1 MNQKEKI
8 FRHGVAGR
16 DLIFSI
22 GQFAGQADASV
33 TVRYGDTVV
42 LGTCLMGDPK
52 PEKNFMPLLVEYE
65 EKFYAAGKIKGSRF
79 VKREGRPTDLAITTG
94 RLIDRSIRPLFPDG
108 LRNDNQVVATVFS
121 YDDENEADV
130 VALIAASAALAIS
143 KIPWNGPLGAVR
155 VGRRDGQFILNP
167 TAADRFGSDLD
178 LVVAATE
185 REAVMLEADA
195 QELPEETILEAIAFG
210 TKAASEIAAAI
221 AGIAKSVGAEKVL
234 GVYAPPPDAGVSAL
248 RETLRPEVEAALE
261 GVGSKLDFNRRV
273 ETVAD
278 RAVSAH
284 AELPAEQI
292 RALCHVLYSEVV
304 REWILDKG
312 KRVGG
317 RAVDEVRPLMSE
329 VSVLPR
335 THGSA
340 LFQRGET
347 QILSVVTLGAPDD
360 VLILDT
366 MTEEDTKKR
375 FFHFYNMPG
384 FSVGEIKPNRGPSR
398 RDIGHGMLAERAVR
412 RLIPGRDVFP
422 YTVMVVS
429 EVLSSNGSSS
439 MGSACGASLALMDA
453 GVPIP
458 RAVAGIAMGLVTD
471 ESPKRRKPVV
481 LTDIAGMED
490 EGCDMDFKVAGT
502 RQGVT
507 ALQVDIK
514 VRGISPAIIQEAVLG
529 ARVAREHIL
538 DSMTRTLAAPR
549 PELSPYAPRIVS
561 FMIKPEKIRDVI
573 GPRGSVIN
581 KIIEETGVDIL
592 VEDSGQVSI
601 TGTDAAKLQRAVDW
615 VKSLTKE
622 ATVGEAFSGR
632 VTRLMKFGAFVE
644 LFPGTEGLVH
654 ISEFGQGFVRAIE
667 DVAAVG
673 DILQVVVKEI
683 DELGRVNLSLNRPR
697 DTQSETPG
705 GGSESPDLGALG
717 RGRGPSGGGRDRGFR
732 GRSHGGG
739 RAPRPP
745 AAPRW
750 PTRFGE

>member
-1 MNQKEKI
+1 MSQSDNV
-8 FRHGVAGR
+8 FRHRIAGR
-16 DLIFSI
+16 DLIFTV

-42 LGTCLMGDPK
+42 LGTCLMGAPRA
-52 PEKNFMPLLVEYE
+52 ETNFMPLLVEYE

-108 LRNDNQVVATVFS
+108 LRNDNQVVATVLS
-121 YDDENEADV
+121 YDDENESDI
-130 VALIAASAALAIS
+130 VALIAVSAALAIS
-143 KIPWNGPLGAVR
+143 NIPWKGPLGVVR
-155 VGRRDGQFILNP
+155 VGRRDGQLVLNP
-167 TAADRFGSDLD
+167 TAADRAGSDLD

-195 QELPEETILEAIAFG
+195 QELPEETMLEAIAFG
-210 TKAASEIAAAI
+210 TKAANEIAGAI
-221 AGIAKSVGAEKVL
+221 AGMATSVGRKKVH
-234 GVYAPPPDAGVSAL
+234 GIYAPPPDVGVSAL
-248 RETLRPEVEAALE
+248 RETLRREVEAALE
-261 GVGSKLDFNRRV
+261 GTGSKLDVNKRV
-273 ETVAD
+273 ETIAD
-278 RAVSAH
+278 RAVAAH

-292 RALCHVLYSEVV
+292 RTLCHDLYRDVV
-304 REWILDKG
+304 RDWILDHG
-312 KRVGG
+312 KRLGG
-317 RAVDEVRPLMSE
+317 RAVNEVRPLTTE

-366 MTEEDTKKR
+366 MTEEDTKKH

-412 RLIPGRDVFP
+412 RLIPGREVFP

-439 MGSACGASLALMDA
+439 MGAACGASLALMDA
-453 GVPIP
+453 GVPLT

-471 ESPKRRKPVV
+471 ESPKERKSVV

-502 RQGVT
+502 LQGIT

-514 VRGISPAIIQEAVLG
+514 VQGLSIDIIREAVHG

-538 DSMTRTLAAPR
+538 GAMARTLGAPR

-601 TGTDAAKLQRAVDW
+601 TGTDAVKLQRAVEW

-622 ATVGEAFSGR
+622 AAVGEAFSGR

-673 DILQVVVKEI
+673 DVLPVVVREI

-697 DTQSETPG
+697 DPQSEIPEG
-705 GGSESPDLGALG
+705 GGTSPDSGAPR
-717 RGRGPSGGGRDRGFR
+717 RGHGPSAGGHNRGLRGGSRGGG
-732 GRSHGGG
+732 GG
-739 RAPRPP
+739 PRPP
-745 AAPRW
+745 RAPHW